1 MVCNFS
7 IWMTND
13 KKFLLHIFRQNEITA
28 IFTYNFFVL
37 LKNFW
42 MLNFYLGTWDLT
54 RNSNL
59 QIADKN
65 IDDKDDTKEKV
76 VKY

>member
-13 KKFLLHIFRQNEITA
+13 KKFLLRIFRQNEIKA

>member
-13 KKFLLHIFRQNEITA
+13 KKFLLRIFRQNEIKA

-42 MLNFYLGTWDLT
+42 MLNFYLGTWDLA

>member
-13 KKFLLHIFRQNEITA
+13 KKFLLHIFRQNEIKA
-28 IFTYNFFVL
+28 LHIIFFVL

>member
-1 MVCNFS
+1 
-7 IWMTND
+7 
-13 KKFLLHIFRQNEITA
+13 
-28 IFTYNFFVL
+28 
-37 LKNFW
+37 

-54 RNSNL
+54 RNSNS
-59 QIADKN
+59 QIAVKN

>member
-1 MVCNFS
+1 
-7 IWMTND
+7 MTND

-28 IFTYNFFVL
+28 IFTYDFFCIVE
-37 LKNFW
+37 NFW

>member
-1 MVCNFS
+1 M
-7 IWMTND
+7 I
-13 KKFLLHIFRQNEITA
+13 
-28 IFTYNFFVL
+28 FFVL

>member
-42 MLNFYLGTWDLT
+42 MLNFYLGTWDLA

>member
-1 MVCNFS
+1 M
-7 IWMTND
+7 
-13 KKFLLHIFRQNEITA
+13 
-28 IFTYNFFVL
+28 
-37 LKNFW
+37 
-42 MLNFYLGTWDLT
+42 WDPT

>member
-1 MVCNFS
+1 
-7 IWMTND
+7 
-13 KKFLLHIFRQNEITA
+13 
-28 IFTYNFFVL
+28 
-37 LKNFW
+37 

-76 VKY
+76 VKF

>member
-1 MVCNFS
+1 MCNFS

-28 IFTYNFFVL
+28 IFTYNFFCIVEKFL
-37 LKNFW
+37 DV
-42 MLNFYLGTWDLT
+42 NFYLGTWDLA

>member
-13 KKFLLHIFRQNEITA
+13 KKFLLHIFRQNEIKA

-42 MLNFYLGTWDLT
+42 MLSFYLGTWDLT

>member
-1 MVCNFS
+1 
-7 IWMTND
+7 MTND
-13 KKFLLHIFRQNEITA
+13 KKFLLRIFRQNEIKA

-42 MLNFYLGTWDLT
+42 MLNFYLGTWDLA

>member
-1 MVCNFS
+1 
-7 IWMTND
+7 
-13 KKFLLHIFRQNEITA
+13 
-28 IFTYNFFVL
+28 
-37 LKNFW
+37 

-59 QIADKN
+59 QYADKN

-76 VKY
+76 VKN

>member
-13 KKFLLHIFRQNEITA
+13 KKFLLHIFRQNEIKA
-28 IFTYNFFVL
+28 LHIIFFVL

-42 MLNFYLGTWDLT
+42 MLNFYLGTWDLA

-65 IDDKDDTKEKV
+65 INDKDDTKEKV